1 MTLSALGIFS
11 AAGAGGGVALSDYE
25 LISTSIVSGSS
36 TSSITFD
43 VSSFA
48 STYKHLQIRMVGRPA
63 STNVNFFMQFNG
75 DSGSN
80 YNWHELY
87 KYTFTG
93 TVTSGAGTNQT
104 SLKVAYSDSS
114 VSTSYGVSVIDVLD
128 AFSTSKNTTIRA
140 LNGALLDP
148 FIALRS
154 GAWRNTAALNSIYL
168 YCEGGAIISAG
179 SRFSLYGIKG

>member
-11 AAGAGGGVALSDYE
+11 AAGAGGAVAGDYE

-48 STYKHLQIRMVGRPA
+48 STYKHLQIRLVGRPA
-63 STNVNFFMQFNG
+63 SSNINFLMQLNS

-114 VSTSYGVSVIDVLD
+114 VSTSYGVSVIDVID
-128 AFSTSKNTTIRA
+128 AFSTSKNKTIRA
-140 LNGALLDP
+140 FTGALLDP

-154 GAWRNTAALNSIYL
+154 GAWRNTAAISSIYL
-168 YCEGGAIISAG
+168 YCEGGVNIAAG

>member
-11 AAGAGGGVALSDYE
+11 AAGAGGGVSSDYE

-63 STNVNFFMQFNG
+63 STNVNFFMQLNA

-87 KYTFTG
+87 TYSAVG
-93 TVTSGAGTNQT
+93 SPASGAGANQT
-104 SLKVAYSDSS
+104 SLKVGYSDSS
-114 VSTSYGVSVIDVLD
+114 VSTSYGVGVIDILD
-128 AFSTSKNTTIRA
+128 SFSTSKNKTIRVI
-140 LNGALLDP
+140 NGALQDE

-154 GAWRNTAALNSIYL
+154 GSWRNTASITSIYL
-168 YCEGGAIISAG
+168 YCEGGVNIAAG